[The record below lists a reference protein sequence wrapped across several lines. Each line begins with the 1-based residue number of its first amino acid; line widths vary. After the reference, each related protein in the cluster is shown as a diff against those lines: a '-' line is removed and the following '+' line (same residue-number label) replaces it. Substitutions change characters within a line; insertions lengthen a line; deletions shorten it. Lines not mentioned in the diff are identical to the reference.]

1 MSILIT
7 GSSGFLGTA
16 LSNYFNQKGISCIK
30 LTRQK
35 IEGSIQVK
43 NYKDIPKADTIIHL
57 GQCNDRNFVNNQD
70 DIYLNKNIEIV
81 DQLLNKNFKRFIYIS
96 SGSIYGDKI
105 PSPRKVK
112 ESITPTD
119 LYSEIKLRSEKLV
132 SESKGIIL
140 RLSNIYGPGM
150 SNKNVLSQIINK
162 VNLQKEIHLDNG
174 SSIRDFIWLN
184 DVIEAIIKVI
194 KSEIIDSTFNIG
206 SGYGISINDLIKIVQ
221 STYGTDLPVY
231 FKNTNIPLS
240 SIILDISETIK
251 ELNWEPKVS
260 IYRGIYSLSRFKNQS

>member
-1 MSILIT
+1 
-7 GSSGFLGTA
+7 
-16 LSNYFNQKGISCIK
+16 
-30 LTRQK
+30 
-35 IEGSIQVK
+35 
-43 NYKDIPKADTIIHL
+43 
-57 GQCNDRNFVNNQD
+57 
-70 DIYLNKNIEIV
+70 
-81 DQLLNKNFKRFIYIS
+81 
-96 SGSIYGDKI
+96 
-105 PSPRKVK
+105 
-112 ESITPTD
+112 
-119 LYSEIKLRSEKLV
+119 
-132 SESKGIIL
+132 
-140 RLSNIYGPGM
+140 M

-251 ELNWEPKVS
+251 ELNWKPKVS
-260 IYRGIYSLSRFKNQS
+260 IYKGIYSLSRLKNLS